1 MLLPMFRLTLSSTVY
16 YSRMA
21 TQPKKQIS
29 PSSIPSD
36 VKDAQ
41 ERAEKLRIVIDK
53 HRYLYHVL
61 DKPDITDEAYDSLM
75 EELHII
81 EEKFPDL
88 QTPDSPTQRIGGE
101 PRTSFKKVTHEM
113 RQWSYDD
120 VFSHDGLF
128 KWEARA
134 KRFIEDHPQPVQGSA
149 AGGLLSQS

>member
-1 MLLPMFRLTLSSTVY
+1 
-16 YSRMA
+16 MA

-75 EELHII
+75 EELRVI

-88 QTPDSPTQRIGGE
+88 QTPDSPTQRIG
-101 PRTSFKKVTHEM
+101 
-113 RQWSYDD
+113 
-120 VFSHDGLF
+120 
-128 KWEARA
+128 
-134 KRFIEDHPQPVQGSA
+134 
-149 AGGLLSQS
+149 